1 MTLQRHQAY
10 EQLKNLILDGE
21 LRPGEPMREQQ
32 LAERTGTSRT
42 PVREALH
49 ELAREGLVRLVPGRG
64 AFVAEISI
72 PDLLEL
78 FQLRD
83 VLEPYAARLA
93 ARAENR
99 ERVKPLLARLEG
111 APEMIEEDPGTYY
124 DLIREIDACMVDLAG
139 NRRLADFLS
148 QVWTQIRRARRLA
161 RTNPRRLLASVDEHA
176 EILRAILDGEEEQA
190 AEATRQHVKRSL
202 QHLLQLDVLG

>member
-1 MTLQRHQAY
+1 GPNTPMRIVSSVTPCVWPSVSVPPLSSVSPVSAGASADVPDGAEESGVSAVSPPPQAATSIDMSTATTRNSRRLEYHISVYCQHADCKSSVHGYPLVAMTLQRHQAY

-93 ARAENR
+93 ARA
-99 ERVKPLLARLEG
+99 
-111 APEMIEEDPGTYY
+111 
-124 DLIREIDACMVDLAG
+124 
-139 NRRLADFLS
+139 
-148 QVWTQIRRARRLA
+148 
-161 RTNPRRLLASVDEHA
+161 
-176 EILRAILDGEEEQA
+176 
-190 AEATRQHVKRSL
+190 
-202 QHLLQLDVLG
+202 